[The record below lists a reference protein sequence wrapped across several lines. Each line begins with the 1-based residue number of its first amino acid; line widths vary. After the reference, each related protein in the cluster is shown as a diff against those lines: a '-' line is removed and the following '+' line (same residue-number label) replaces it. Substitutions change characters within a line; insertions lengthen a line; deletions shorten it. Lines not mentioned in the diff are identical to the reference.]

1 MYELSRVRLYSIG
14 PAGARYADTVLDLRG
29 VGEPVPSPAPTQA
42 EFFEEEPVGPPRRPA
57 PAGVLFLENGG
68 GKSVLLKLIFS
79 VMLPGH
85 RNTLGGAS
93 SGVLRKFLLADDC
106 GHVALEWQHTV
117 TGETVVVGKV
127 SEWRG
132 RQVSND
138 PRKFAEAWYS
148 FRPGPGLSL
157 DSLPVAESAAVRPA
171 AEGAS
176 TARGRRRTMKGFRDA
191 LTEAGKAYPHL
202 DVVWVEIHERW
213 NEHLGELGL
222 DPELFRYQREM
233 NADEGE
239 AAGLFAVKNDSDFTD
254 LLLRAVTD
262 TRDTD
267 GLADLVHGF
276 AHKLGR
282 RAELTAERDFTAGS
296 LDLLQRIADAAERR
310 EQACGVHAGAER
322 RTRTLARRLS
332 ARGAE
337 ERARAAELAERV
349 ASAEQAVTDAE
360 GARRRSELVAA
371 ELAYRHASLALAAAE
386 KGAAAQRRELSDA
399 RTLHS
404 AWQAAETVLRH
415 RAAADRSAR
424 VAAAIREAERDAAP
438 ALAAR
443 AKAAADLVRA
453 LHAAAEDGERVA
465 GEEED
470 RAAALQEAGEAA
482 HRDATS
488 AATAAQRARSDAE
501 HLRQRLAEVEQET
514 AEAVRAGWLD
524 DSAPDADPAR
534 AALAASD
541 AEKTT
546 VAAFDEARET
556 ARRTADHAKSAA
568 AEEARAELAAARAVD
583 AARAAE
589 SAYDAERRA
598 AEALGAEQR
607 LIELLGLPQPS
618 ATVPAPRGG
627 ARPSAAEARGTG
639 RVTVRIPDPG
649 AIGGQGT
656 RALPADADRAGWITV
671 RVDEEDVDDVGLSQL
686 PAAFRAGPA
695 PYAPPP
701 TEDPA
706 LRDPGSCGRVSCDP
720 GSCGHASCGPGS
732 CGRASCDPGS
742 CGHASC
748 DPGSCGP
755 ASCDPGSCGRASCD
769 PGACGHA
776 SCDPGACGH
785 ASCDPGSRDRASR
798 DHAYA
803 SDEPLTDARGRHPAE
818 GRRPACGEGP
828 SAVDAPG
835 VGEPRPADRMT
846 GRVDGA
852 ARVDAGWS
860 GVHAAGGRMGSC
872 PVDGAAPA
880 GPTEGD
886 GAAAGDGRPG
896 AGPAGQVAG
905 RVVETGAASVDGGRP
920 DAGPV
925 GEAEASRAVGRE
937 AARAGEA
944 EAGQALR
951 RRPLAAEARPAGRVT
966 MRIDEAGGAPSG
978 GGPRP
983 DGPREATRAVAAESR
998 PSGEVSARIED
1009 GSGDGDEARSETA
1022 ADTVRAEGPGAG
1034 ARRAEGA
1041 GAGASRAEGAGA
1053 GATRAEGV
1061 RADAG
1066 RAEGAGAGAVRT
1078 EGAGAGAARADA
1090 AGAEGARAESAR
1102 ADAVRAEDARAE
1114 GAGADAVRAGG
1125 ARAEG
1130 AGGGAVRAEGARA
1143 DAVRDD
1149 TARAD
1154 AVRADAVRAEGARTG
1169 VTGSDATD
1177 ESDCWSPDP
1186 GGEPGRERTGR
1197 SRPARRPLADGP
1209 LTAEELDRNADALR
1223 ELLDESV
1230 AAAERQLFELRTAA
1244 AEDSRILGAL
1254 GDGGLLPPSPDVLAA
1269 VEYLGEHG
1277 IPALPGWRYLA
1288 QAVDPADHAAVLAA
1302 RPELVDGVVITDPD
1316 SHARAREV
1324 LGQASLLPRSAVAVG
1339 TSAALLAPT
1348 PASGTEDSGVF
1359 LVPPNPA
1366 MHDERAADDE
1376 RRELRARATERDEEI
1391 RALAAR
1397 LAGDRALSAR
1407 LASWRTGCPPGRLAE
1422 LAAAAETA
1430 REAADTA
1437 QRALVEARTARAEA
1451 DEAATEAA
1459 RVRDE
1464 RQEAAQRARRV
1475 ADALAGLAY
1484 RLRERATWQ
1493 TRLRELA
1500 EEAAE
1505 YEERAAG
1512 CVDRARAADE
1522 DRRAAQRAADDA
1534 RRTARALRA
1543 ERAEIAGAPDDLGED
1558 TEPPSASLPALRE
1571 AYRAASQ
1578 VYEKVGVGADLRA
1591 EQARAESDESAA
1603 LASLDRLT
1611 NKVRTRAAQ
1620 LLEGTDG
1627 ADGPSRQA
1635 AAARAESL
1643 VQMLESRASAASEQ
1657 LGRLRGEAE
1666 RLAPA
1671 DGDAHTE
1678 LPEQLVPA
1686 DAEQAKE
1693 LLRTAN
1699 GELAART
1706 DALDTARTAHA
1717 DLVRAHRSA
1726 EDAAGGFDETAALLR
1741 DLLRDGPGAEDDGER
1756 PEPYAG
1762 GLAEA
1767 RQSAAEA
1774 RRSLRG
1780 CAADLS
1786 AAEAAVREAGD
1797 VLVRHANS
1805 TRYEQVR
1812 TPARQQ
1818 IRELPAAALPE
1829 HAAAWA
1835 EAFAPRLRV
1844 LTDELEQLE
1853 RNRDSIVDR
1862 LRGLVESC
1870 LATLRSAQRLSRL
1883 PEGLGEWSG
1892 QEFLRIRFEDPD
1904 QATLTERLGEVIDEA
1919 TRSAVR
1925 KNSDLRRDGMSL
1937 LLRGVHAALQPR
1949 GVAVE
1954 ILKPDAV
1961 LRAERVP
1968 VGQMGDVFSGGQLLT
1983 AAIALYCT
1991 MAALRSNDRGRDKHR
2006 HAGTLFLDNPI
2017 GRANATYLLELQRAV
2032 ADALGVQLLYTTGLF
2047 DTTALAEFPLVIRLR
2062 NDADLRAGLKY
2073 ISVEEHLR
2081 PGLPVR
2087 EPEEE
2092 PQVHGQ
2098 ITATRMYRRPDAD
2111 APASAPASARAS
2123 ADGP

>member
-157 DSLPVAESAAVRPA
+157 DSLPVAESAAVRPLV
-171 AEGAS
+171 EGTS

-191 LTEAGKAYPHL
+191 ITEADKAYPHL
-202 DVVWVEIHERW
+202 DVTWVEIHERW

-296 LDLLQRIADAAERR
+296 LDLLSRIADAAERR
-310 EQACGVHAGAER
+310 EQARGVHAGAER

-332 ARGAE
+332 GRGAE
-337 ERARAAELAERV
+337 ERERAAELAQQV
-349 ASAEQAVTDAE
+349 ATAAHAVTEAE
-360 GARRRSELVAA
+360 GARGRSSLVAA

-386 KGAAAQRRELSDA
+386 KGAAAQRREVNDA

-443 AKAAADLVRA
+443 AKAAADLVRT
-453 LHAAAEDGERVA
+453 LHAAAEDGERLA
-465 GEEED
+465 NEEEE
-470 RAAALQEAGEAA
+470 RSAALQETGEAA
-482 HRDATS
+482 HRDATA
-488 AATAAQRARSDAE
+488 AATAAQRARSETE
-501 HLRQRLAEVEQET
+501 HLRQRLVEVEQET

-541 AEKTT
+541 AEKTA
-546 VAAFDEARET
+546 VAAWDAAREA
-556 ARRTADHAKSAA
+556 ARRTADAAKEAA
-568 AEEARAELAAARAVD
+568 AEHSRTELAAARAAD
-583 AARAAE
+583 ASSAAVA
-589 SAYDAERRA
+589 AYDAERRA
-598 AEALGAEQR
+598 AESLGAEQR
-607 LIELLGLPQPS
+607 IVELLGLPGATLATPS
-618 ATVPAPRGG
+618 VPAPR
-627 ARPSAAEARGTG
+627 
-639 RVTVRIPDPG
+639 
-649 AIGGQGT
+649 
-656 RALPADADRAGWITV
+656 AG
-671 RVDEEDVDDVGLSQL
+671 
-686 PAAFRAGPA
+686 
-695 PYAPPP
+695 
-701 TEDPA
+701 
-706 LRDPGSCGRVSCDP
+706 
-720 GSCGHASCGPGS
+720 
-732 CGRASCDPGS
+732 
-742 CGHASC
+742 
-748 DPGSCGP
+748 
-755 ASCDPGSCGRASCD
+755 
-769 PGACGHA
+769 
-776 SCDPGACGH
+776 
-785 ASCDPGSRDRASR
+785 
-798 DHAYA
+798 
-803 SDEPLTDARGRHPAE
+803 
-818 GRRPACGEGP
+818 
-828 SAVDAPG
+828 
-835 VGEPRPADRMT
+835 
-846 GRVDGA
+846 
-852 ARVDAGWS
+852 
-860 GVHAAGGRMGSC
+860 
-872 PVDGAAPA
+872 
-880 GPTEGD
+880 
-886 GAAAGDGRPG
+886 
-896 AGPAGQVAG
+896 
-905 RVVETGAASVDGGRP
+905 
-920 DAGPV
+920 
-925 GEAEASRAVGRE
+925 
-937 AARAGEA
+937 
-944 EAGQALR
+944 
-951 RRPLAAEARPAGRVT
+951 RPLAAEAGRPKRVT
-966 MRIDEAGGAPSG
+966 MRVDEPDQPHSAPATSARSL
-978 GGPRP
+978 PADARP
-983 DGPREATRAVAAESR
+983 PGR
-998 PSGEVSARIED
+998 VSAHV
-1009 GSGDGDEARSETA
+1009 DETETDTQA
-1022 ADTVRAEGPGAG
+1022 ADTPYAPPADDPDDSTRTADEAEDCWDPGVGDAAPADSAATGTTARGAADAPGGATDRAGAEPERLTGDAGAQAEGPTDGA
-1034 ARRAEGA
+1034 ARRAEDAPGGAALQAGGVTGGAGHGAESAEVGQAGEAEGAAARRTEAATGGAGRGAGETAGGGSTPGATAHRGATAGGRAEGRQEDAAHGGEDSARGGEGSADKAAARRGVAGGRRDGGGEGAARQGA
-1041 GAGASRAEGAGA
+1041 GAGPGQA
-1053 GATRAEGV
+1053 
-1061 RADAG
+1061 
-1066 RAEGAGAGAVRT
+1066 
-1078 EGAGAGAARADA
+1078 
-1090 AGAEGARAESAR
+1090 
-1102 ADAVRAEDARAE
+1102 
-1114 GAGADAVRAGG
+1114 AGG
-1125 ARAEG
+1125 AAERA
-1130 AGGGAVRAEGARA
+1130 
-1143 DAVRDD
+1143 
-1149 TARAD
+1149 
-1154 AVRADAVRAEGARTG
+1154 
-1169 VTGSDATD
+1169 
-1177 ESDCWSPDP
+1177 
-1186 GGEPGRERTGR
+1186 REE
-1197 SRPARRPLADGP
+1197 GP
-1209 LTAEELDRNADALR
+1209 LSAEELDRSADALR

-1230 AAAERQLFELRTAA
+1230 ASAERQLFDLRTAA
-1244 AEDSRILGAL
+1244 ADDARILGAL

-1288 QAVDPADHAAVLAA
+1288 QAVDPVDHAAVLAA

-1316 SHARAREV
+1316 THARAREV
-1324 LGQASLLPRSAVAVG
+1324 LGTASLLPRSAVAVG
-1339 TSAALLAPT
+1339 TAAALLAPT
-1348 PASGTEDSGVF
+1348 PPPGAQDSGVF

-1376 RRELRARATERDEEI
+1376 RRGLRARATARDEEI

-1397 LAGDRALSAR
+1397 LAGDRALAAR
-1407 LASWRTGCPPGRLAE
+1407 LSAWRTGCPPGRLAE
-1422 LAAAAETA
+1422 LAEAAEAA
-1430 REAADTA
+1430 REAADAA
-1437 QRALVEARTARAEA
+1437 QRELAEARTARVEA
-1451 DEAATEAA
+1451 DEAAGEAA

-1464 RQEAAQRARRV
+1464 RQEAAQRARRT
-1475 ADALAGLAY
+1475 ADALAGLAF
-1484 RLRERATWQ
+1484 RLRERAAWQ

-1500 EEAAE
+1500 DEAAE
-1505 YEERAAG
+1505 YEERAAA

-1534 RRTARALRA
+1534 HRTARALRA
-1543 ERAEIAGAPDDLGED
+1543 ERAEIAGAPDDVADGA
-1558 TEPPSASLPALRE
+1558 PPTASLPALRE

-1603 LASLDRLT
+1603 LATLDRLT

-1620 LLEGTDG
+1620 LLESTDG

-1643 VQMLESRASAASEQ
+1643 VHMMETRASAASEQ

-1671 DGDAHTE
+1671 DGEAHTE
-1678 LPEQLVPA
+1678 LPEGMVPQ

-1693 LLRTAN
+1693 LLRSAN
-1699 GELAART
+1699 AELSTRT
-1706 DALDTARTAHA
+1706 DALETARTTHSE
-1717 DLVRAHRSA
+1717 LLRAHRAA
-1726 EDAAGGFDETAALLR
+1726 EDAAGGFEETAALLR
-1741 DLLRDGPGAEDDGER
+1741 DLLRDHQDAAVDGT
-1756 PEPYAG
+1756 PEQPEAYAG
-1762 GLAEA
+1762 SLAEA
-1767 RQSAAEA
+1767 RQAAAET

-1780 CAADLS
+1780 CAGDLS
-1786 AAEAAVREAGD
+1786 AAEAAVREASD
-1797 VLVRHANS
+1797 VLVRHANAN
-1805 TRYEQVR
+1805 RYEQVR

-1818 IRELPAAALPE
+1818 IRELPASALPE

-1844 LTDELEQLE
+1844 LTDELAQLE

-1862 LRGLVESC
+1862 LRGLVESS
-1870 LATLRSAQRLSRL
+1870 LTTLRSAQRLSRL

-1904 QATLTERLGEVIDEA
+1904 QATLAERLGEVIDEA

-1937 LLRGVHAALQPR
+1937 LLRGVHAALLPR

-1991 MAALRSNDRGRDKHR
+1991 MAALRSNDRGRDRHR

-2032 ADALGVQLLYTTGLF
+2032 SDALGVQLLYTTGLF

-2081 PGLPVR
+2081 PGLPER
-2087 EPEEE
+2087 DPEDG
-2092 PQVHGQ
+2092 QVHGQ
-2098 ITATRMYRRPDAD
+2098 ITATRMYRRPDAPD
-2111 APASAPASARAS
+2111 PAEAPA
-2123 ADGP
+2123 D

>member
-1 MYELSRVRLYSIG
+1 MYELSRIRLYSIG

-42 EFFEEEPVGPPRRPA
+42 EFFEEEPVGPLRRPA

-148 FRPGPGLSL
+148 FRPGPGMSL
-157 DSLPVAESAAVRPA
+157 DSLPVAESAAVRPSV
-171 AEGAS
+171 EGAS

-296 LDLLQRIADAAERR
+296 LDLLQRIAEAAERR
-310 EQACGVHAGAER
+310 EQARGVHAGAER

-349 ASAEQAVTDAE
+349 GSAAQAVTDAE
-360 GARRRSELVAA
+360 EARSRSDLVAA

-386 KGAAAQRRELSDA
+386 KGAAAQRRELNDA

-443 AKAAADLVRA
+443 AKAAGDLVRA
-453 LHAAAEDGERVA
+453 LHAAAADGERVA
-465 GEEED
+465 GEEEE
-470 RAAALQEAGEAA
+470 RSAALQEAGEAA

-556 ARRTADHAKSAA
+556 ARRTADHAKTAA
-568 AEEARAELAAARAVD
+568 AEEARADLAAARAVD

-618 ATVPAPRGG
+618 AAVPAPRAA
-627 ARPSAAEARGTG
+627 ARPSAADARAAGG
-639 RVTVRIPDPG
+639 VTVRIPDPG
-649 AIGGQGT
+649 AVGRRGT
-656 RALPADADRAGWITV
+656 RALPTDSGRAGWITV
-671 RVDEEDVDDVGLSQL
+671 RVDEEDADDIGLSQL
-686 PAAFRAGPA
+686 PAAFRASTRTIPLDGEPA
-695 PYAPPP
+695 P
-701 TEDPA
+701 T
-706 LRDPGSCGRVSCDP
+706 
-720 GSCGHASCGPGS
+720 
-732 CGRASCDPGS
+732 
-742 CGHASC
+742 
-748 DPGSCGP
+748 
-755 ASCDPGSCGRASCD
+755 
-769 PGACGHA
+769 
-776 SCDPGACGH
+776 
-785 ASCDPGSRDRASR
+785 

-803 SDEPLTDARGRHPAE
+803 FEESPTDTDTREH
-818 GRRPACGEGP
+818 
-828 SAVDAPG
+828 D
-835 VGEPRPADRMT
+835 
-846 GRVDGA
+846 
-852 ARVDAGWS
+852 
-860 GVHAAGGRMGSC
+860 
-872 PVDGAAPA
+872 
-880 GPTEGD
+880 
-886 GAAAGDGRPG
+886 
-896 AGPAGQVAG
+896 
-905 RVVETGAASVDGGRP
+905 AASVGDRWA
-920 DAGPV
+920 DAESV
-925 GEAEASRAVGRE
+925 GEAEETYSAPRGTAL
-937 AARAGEA
+937 GEDA
-944 EAGQALR
+944 EAGPGEGHW
-951 RRPLAAEARPAGRVT
+951 RRPLAAESRPAGRVT
-966 MRIDEAGGAPSG
+966 VRIDEIDEIDEIDDAPC
-978 GGPRP
+978 P
-983 DGPREATRAVAAESR
+983 DGPRGGARAVAADSR
-998 PSGEVSARIED
+998 PPGEVSARV
-1009 GSGDGDEARSETA
+1009 GDGD
-1022 ADTVRAEGPGAG
+1022 D
-1034 ARRAEGA
+1034 
-1041 GAGASRAEGAGA
+1041 
-1053 GATRAEGV
+1053 
-1061 RADAG
+1061 G
-1066 RAEGAGAGAVRT
+1066 RAEA
-1078 EGAGAGAARADA
+1078 EAAADP
-1090 AGAEGARAESAR
+1090 
-1102 ADAVRAEDARAE
+1102 ADVIHADPGTDDA
-1114 GAGADAVRAGG
+1114 
-1125 ARAEG
+1125 
-1130 AGGGAVRAEGARA
+1130 
-1143 DAVRDD
+1143 DD
-1149 TARAD
+1149 PDTTDSNTAP
-1154 AVRADAVRAEGARTG
+1154 
-1169 VTGSDATD
+1169 TD
-1177 ESDCWSPDP
+1177 DSDCWTP
-1186 GGEPGRERTGR
+1186 EPGSAPGR
-1197 SRPARRPLADGP
+1197 DRGRPAQRPLGDGP
-1209 LTAEELDRNADALR
+1209 LTAEELDRNAEALR
-1223 ELLDESV
+1223 ELLEESV
-1230 AAAERQLFELRTAA
+1230 ASAERQLFELRTAA
-1244 AEDSRILGAL
+1244 ADDARILRAL

-1269 VEYLGEHG
+1269 VEYLGEQG

-1288 QAVDPADHAAVLAA
+1288 QAVDPVDHAAVLAA

-1316 SHARAREV
+1316 THARARAA

-1348 PASGTEDSGVF
+1348 PAPGAEDSGVF

-1391 RALAAR
+1391 RALAGR

-1422 LAAAAETA
+1422 LAAAAETG

-1437 QRALVEARTARAEA
+1437 QRELVEARTVRAEA

-1512 CVDRARAADE
+1512 CVDRARSADE

-1534 RRTARALRA
+1534 HRTARALRA

-1558 TEPPSASLPALRE
+1558 AEPPTTSLPALRE

-1678 LPEQLVPA
+1678 LPQETVPA

-1706 DALDTARTAHA
+1706 DALETARTAHA
-1717 DLVRAHRSA
+1717 DLVRSHRSA

-1741 DLLRDGPGAEDDGER
+1741 DLLREGPGAEDDGER

-1762 GLAEA
+1762 DLAEA
-1767 RQSAAEA
+1767 RQAAAET

-1786 AAEAAVREAGD
+1786 GAESAVREAGD

-1835 EAFAPRLRV
+1835 DAFAPRLRV

-1904 QATLTERLGEVIDEA
+1904 QATLAERLGEVIDEA

-2092 PQVHGQ
+2092 QQVHGQ
-2098 ITATRMYRRPDAD
+2098 ITATRMYRRPEADAD
-2111 APASAPASARAS
+2111 APVESPDR
-2123 ADGP
+2123 P